1 MKDILKKYKKHKKF
15 TNFGIVVTSLVLAV
29 WFNLFVIDGSDF
41 GNSMRASVLET
52 KVENNRADIYWEYSD
67 DTIKIFS
74 SKNMNNVKNVSL
86 SFTYNPNNVEIVSKD
101 SDSAEIIE
109 LSNENGINTIVLNY
123 AQEKNILKNDNIL
136 SIQTKKTEKTSEQL
150 NIFNANFTDTTS
162 EKFLLSTS
170 GITF

>member
-1 MKDILKKYKKHKKF
+1 
-15 TNFGIVVTSLVLAV
+15 
-29 WFNLFVIDGSDF
+29 
-41 GNSMRASVLET
+41 
-52 KVENNRADIYWEYSD
+52 
-67 DTIKIFS
+67 
-74 SKNMNNVKNVSL
+74 MNNVKNVSL

>member
-1 MKDILKKYKKHKKF
+1 
-15 TNFGIVVTSLVLAV
+15 
-29 WFNLFVIDGSDF
+29 
-41 GNSMRASVLET
+41 
-52 KVENNRADIYWEYSD
+52 
-67 DTIKIFS
+67 
-74 SKNMNNVKNVSL
+74 MNNVKNISL
-86 SFTYNPNNVEIVSKD
+86 SFTYNHNNVEIVSKN

-123 AQEKNILKNDNIL
+123 TQEKNILKNDNIL
-136 SIQTKKTEKTSEQL
+136 SIQTKKTENISEQL